1 MISKRLIIALD
12 TDDLNLV
19 KKLSAFFDPKVC
31 LMKVGLQLYI
41 AHGKEVLE
49 YLSEQ
54 GFEIFLDL
62 KLHDIP
68 NTVAKAIKE
77 IQKFNIKMTT
87 IHSQGG
93 VEMINAA
100 LDQSNDIKILA
111 VSLLTS
117 LDKQD
122 VSRLYD
128 NDFEKQFDMLL
139 KVITDTNTHGIVCS
153 SHELVKISDNN
164 LIKVVPGI
172 RNVDVSDDQK
182 RIMSSK
188 AAYENGADF
197 IVVGR
202 PIINSENPSKE
213 YKSDERSA

>member
-19 KKLSAFFDPKVC
+19 KKLSAFFDPKLC

-117 LDKQD
+117 LDRQD

-153 SHELVKISDNN
+153 SHELFKISDNN

-172 RNVDVSDDQK
+172 RNDDVSDDQK

-213 YKSDERSA
+213 YKKYL

>member
-12 TDDLNLV
+12 TDDFNLV
-19 KKLSAFFDPKVC
+19 KKLSAFFDPKLC

-41 AHGKEVLE
+41 AHGKEVLD

-128 NDFEKQFDMLL
+128 NDFEKQFEMLL
-139 KVITDTNTHGIVCS
+139 KVITDTKTHGIVCS

-172 RNVDVSDDQK
+172 RNDDVSDDQK

-213 YKSDERSA
+213 YKKYL

>member
-19 KKLSAFFDPKVC
+19 KKLSAFFDPKLC

-41 AHGKEVLE
+41 AHGKEVLD

-68 NTVAKAIKE
+68 NTVANAIKE

-128 NDFEKQFDMLL
+128 NDFEKQFEMLL
-139 KVITDTNTHGIVCS
+139 KVITDTKTHGIVCS
-153 SHELVKISDNN
+153 PHELVKISGNN

-202 PIINSENPSKE
+202 PIINSENPSEE
-213 YKSDERSA
+213 YKKYL

>member
-19 KKLSAFFDPKVC
+19 KKLSAFFDPKLC

-41 AHGKEVLE
+41 AHGKEVLD

-117 LDKQD
+117 LDRQD

-172 RNVDVSDDQK
+172 RNDDVSDDQK

-202 PIINSENPSKE
+202 PIINSENPSEE
-213 YKSDERSA
+213 YKKYL

>member
-12 TDDLNLV
+12 TDDFNLV
-19 KKLSAFFDPKVC
+19 KKLSAFFDPKLC

-117 LDKQD
+117 LDRQD

-172 RNVDVSDDQK
+172 RNDDVSDDQK

-213 YKSDERSA
+213 YKKYL

>member
-19 KKLSAFFDPKVC
+19 KKLSAFFDPKLC

-41 AHGKEVLE
+41 AHGKEVLD

-93 VEMINAA
+93 IEMINAA

-128 NDFEKQFDMLL
+128 NDFEKQFEMLL
-139 KVITDTNTHGIVCS
+139 KVITDTKTHGIVCS

-202 PIINSENPSKE
+202 PIINSENPSEE
-213 YKSDERSA
+213 YKKYL

>member
-1 MISKRLIIALD
+1 MMSKRLIIALD

-19 KKLSAFFDPKVC
+19 KKLSAFFDPKLC

-41 AHGKEVLE
+41 AHGKEVLD

-68 NTVAKAIKE
+68 NTVAKSIKE

-117 LDKQD
+117 LDRQD

-188 AAYENGADF
+188 AAYANGADF

-202 PIINSENPSKE
+202 PIINSENPSEE
-213 YKSDERSA
+213 YKKYL

>member
-19 KKLSAFFDPKVC
+19 KKLSAFFDPKLC

-41 AHGKEVLE
+41 AHGKEVLD

-128 NDFEKQFDMLL
+128 NDFEKQFEMLL
-139 KVITDTNTHGIVCS
+139 KVITDTKTHGIVCS
-153 SHELVKISDNN
+153 SHELIKISDNN

-202 PIINSENPSKE
+202 PIINSENPSEE
-213 YKSDERSA
+213 YKKYL

>member
-12 TDDLNLV
+12 TDDFNLV
-19 KKLSAFFDPKVC
+19 KKLSAFFDPKLC

-41 AHGKEVLE
+41 AHGKEVLD

-128 NDFEKQFDMLL
+128 NDFEKQFEMLL

-202 PIINSENPSKE
+202 PIINSENPSEE
-213 YKSDERSA
+213 YKKYL

>member
-117 LDKQD
+117 LDRQD

-172 RNVDVSDDQK
+172 RNDDVSDDQK

-202 PIINSENPSKE
+202 PIINSENPSEE
-213 YKSDERSA
+213 YKKYL

>member
-19 KKLSAFFDPKVC
+19 KKLSAFFDPKLC

-41 AHGKEVLE
+41 AHGKEVLD

-128 NDFEKQFDMLL
+128 NDFEKQFEMLL
-139 KVITDTNTHGIVCS
+139 KVITDTKTHGIVCS

-172 RNVDVSDDQK
+172 RNDDVSDDQK

-213 YKSDERSA
+213 YKKYL

>member
-19 KKLSAFFDPKVC
+19 KKLSALFDPKLC

-41 AHGKEVLE
+41 AHGKEVLD

-100 LDQSNDIKILA
+100 LDQSNDIKIIA

-128 NDFEKQFDMLL
+128 NDFEKQFEMLL
-139 KVITDTNTHGIVCS
+139 KVITDTKTHGIVCS

-188 AAYENGADF
+188 AAYANGADF

-202 PIINSENPSKE
+202 PIINSENPSEE
-213 YKSDERSA
+213 YKKYL

>member
-12 TDDLNLV
+12 TDDFNLV
-19 KKLSAFFDPKVC
+19 KKLSAFFDPKLC

-41 AHGKEVLE
+41 AHGKEVLD

-68 NTVAKAIKE
+68 NTVAKSIKE

-128 NDFEKQFDMLL
+128 NDFEKQFEMLL
-139 KVITDTNTHGIVCS
+139 KVITDTKTHGIVCS

-202 PIINSENPSKE
+202 PIINSENPSEE
-213 YKSDERSA
+213 YKKYL

>member
-117 LDKQD
+117 LDRQD
-122 VSRLYD
+122 ITRLYD

-172 RNVDVSDDQK
+172 RNDDVSDDQK

-213 YKSDERSA
+213 YKKYL

>member
-19 KKLSAFFDPKVC
+19 KKLSAFFDPKLC

-41 AHGKEVLE
+41 AHGKEVLD

-128 NDFEKQFDMLL
+128 NDFEKQFEMLL
-139 KVITDTNTHGIVCS
+139 KVITDTKTHGIVCS
-153 SHELVKISDNN
+153 SHELVKINGNN

-172 RNVDVSDDQK
+172 RNDISDDDQK
-182 RIMSSK
+182 RVMSPIE
-188 AAYENGADF
+188 AYKKGADF

-202 PIINSENPSKE
+202 PITRSENPRKALE
-213 YKSDERSA
+213 LFL

>member
-12 TDDLNLV
+12 TDDLNFV
-19 KKLSAFFDPKVC
+19 KKLSAFFDPKLC

-41 AHGKEVLE
+41 AHGKEVLD

-68 NTVAKAIKE
+68 NTVANAIKE

-128 NDFEKQFDMLL
+128 NDFEKQFEMLL
-139 KVITDTNTHGIVCS
+139 KVITDTKTHGIVCS

-188 AAYENGADF
+188 AAYANGADF

-202 PIINSENPSKE
+202 PIINSKNPSEE
-213 YKSDERSA
+213 YKKYL

>member
-100 LDQSNDIKILA
+100 LDQSNNIKILA

-117 LDKQD
+117 LDRQD

-153 SHELVKISDNN
+153 SHELFKISDNN

-172 RNVDVSDDQK
+172 RNDDVSDDQK

-197 IVVGR
+197 IAVSYTHLTLPTKRIV
-202 PIINSENPSKE
+202 
-213 YKSDERSA
+213 

>member
-12 TDDLNLV
+12 TDDFNLV
-19 KKLSAFFDPKVC
+19 KKLSAFFDPKLC

-41 AHGKEVLE
+41 AHGKEVLD

-128 NDFEKQFDMLL
+128 NDFEKQFEMLL
-139 KVITDTNTHGIVCS
+139 KIITDTKTHGRVCS
-153 SHELVKISDNN
+153 SHELIKISGNN

-202 PIINSENPSKE
+202 PIINSENPSEE
-213 YKSDERSA
+213 YKKYL

>member
-12 TDDLNLV
+12 TDDFNLV
-19 KKLSAFFDPKVC
+19 KKLSAFFDPKLC

-93 VEMINAA
+93 IEMINAA

-128 NDFEKQFDMLL
+128 NDFEKQFEMLL
-139 KVITDTNTHGIVCS
+139 KVITDTKTHGIVCS

-188 AAYENGADF
+188 EAYANGADF
-197 IVVGR
+197 IVVGLSL
-202 PIINSENPSKE
+202 IHI
-213 YKSDERSA
+213 

>member
-19 KKLSAFFDPKVC
+19 KKLSALFDPKLC

-41 AHGKEVLE
+41 AHGKEVLD

-122 VSRLYD
+122 VSRLFD
-128 NDFEKQFDMLL
+128 NDFEKQFDLLL
-139 KVITDTNTHGIVCS
+139 KVITDTKTHGIVCS

-188 AAYENGADF
+188 AAYANGADF

-202 PIINSENPSKE
+202 PIINSENPSEE
-213 YKSDERSA
+213 YKKYL

>member
-12 TDDLNLV
+12 TDDFNLV
-19 KKLSAFFDPKVC
+19 KKLSGFFNPKLC

-41 AHGKEVLE
+41 AHGKKVLD

-68 NTVAKAIKE
+68 NTIGKAIKE

-117 LDKQD
+117 LDRED
-122 VSRLYD
+122 VSRMYD
-128 NDFEKQFDMLL
+128 NDFEKQFEMLL
-139 KVITDTNTHGIVCS
+139 KVITDTKTHGIVCS
-153 SHELVKISDNN
+153 SHELVKISDDN

-172 RNVDVSDDQK
+172 RNNDVSDDQK

-188 AAYENGADF
+188 AAYASGADF

-202 PIINSENPSKE
+202 PIINSENPSEE
-213 YKSDERSA
+213 YKKYL

>member
-19 KKLSAFFDPKVC
+19 KKLSALFDPKLC

-41 AHGKEVLE
+41 AHGKEVLD

-117 LDKQD
+117 LDRQD
-122 VSRLYD
+122 ISRLYD
-128 NDFEKQFDMLL
+128 NDFEKQFEMLL
-139 KVITDTNTHGIVCS
+139 KVITDTKTHGIVCS

-172 RNVDVSDDQK
+172 RNVDASDDQK

-188 AAYENGADF
+188 AAYANGADF

-202 PIINSENPSKE
+202 PIINSENPSEE
-213 YKSDERSA
+213 YKKYL

>member
-12 TDDLNLV
+12 TDDFNLV
-19 KKLSAFFDPKVC
+19 KKLSAFFDPKLC

-41 AHGKEVLE
+41 AHGKEVLD

-128 NDFEKQFDMLL
+128 NDFEKQFEMLL
-139 KVITDTNTHGIVCS
+139 KVITDTKTHGIVCS

-172 RNVDVSDDQK
+172 RNDDVSDDQK

-202 PIINSENPSKE
+202 PIINSENPSEE
-213 YKSDERSA
+213 YKKYL

>member
-1 MISKRLIIALD
+1 MISKRLIIALV
-12 TDDLNLV
+12 TDDLHLV

-41 AHGKEVLE
+41 AHGKEVLD

-128 NDFEKQFDMLL
+128 NDFEKQFEMLL
-139 KVITDTNTHGIVCS
+139 KVITDTKTHGIVCS

-202 PIINSENPSKE
+202 PIINSENPSEE
-213 YKSDERSA
+213 YKKYL

>member
-12 TDDLNLV
+12 TDDFNLV
-19 KKLSAFFDPKVC
+19 KKLSAFFDPKLC

-41 AHGKEVLE
+41 AHGKEVLN

-128 NDFEKQFDMLL
+128 NDFEKQFEMLL
-139 KVITDTNTHGIVCS
+139 KVITDTKTHGIVCS

-202 PIINSENPSKE
+202 PIINSENPSEE
-213 YKSDERSA
+213 YKKYL